1 MTARTTHDR
10 YHHGDLKNALLLAA
24 EKLLAEQG
32 VAGLSLR
39 AVAKAAGVSHTAPY
53 RHFKDKAALLRALA
67 QAGFE
72 SLQVAIN
79 EAADAVAHD
88 AGQKLIAAGSAY
100 VTLAVRNPELTRLM
114 FGGVTDPGGSG
125 DFREAADAAFESLV
139 RIIATGVQAGTFRD
153 RDPYELALVA
163 WTSMHGLA
171 MLIAAGLMQIDAGDE
186 AQVDALVRSVAQN
199 LIFGISK

>member
-1 MTARTTHDR
+1 MIQ
-10 YHHGDLKNALLLAA
+10 AA
-24 EKLLAEQG
+24 EKLLVEQG

-39 AVAKAAGVSHTAPY
+39 AVARAADVSHTAPY

-67 QAGFE
+67 QAGFGR
-72 SLQVAIN
+72 LRAAIDD
-79 EAADAVAHD
+79 AADAVPHD

-100 VTLAVRNPELTRLM
+100 VTQAVRNPELTRLM
-114 FGGVTDPGGSG
+114 FGGVTDPGGTG
-125 DFREAADAAFESLV
+125 DYREAADAAFESLV
-139 RIIATGVQAGTFRD
+139 RIIAAGVQTGTFRD

-171 MLIAAGLMQIDAGDE
+171 MLIAAGLMQVDAVDD

>member
-1 MTARTTHDR
+1 MYSIQKDQ
-10 YHHGDLKNALLLAA
+10 YHHGDLKNALLQAA
-24 EKLLAEQG
+24 ETLLAETG
-32 VAGLSLR
+32 AAGLSLR

-72 SLQVAIN
+72 RLRLAIN
-79 EAADAVAHD
+79 AAADAVPHD

-114 FGGVTDPGGSG
+114 FGGVTEPGDDDASH
-125 DFREAADAAFESLV
+125 AADAAFESLV
-139 RIIATGVQAGTFRD
+139 WIITAGVQAGAFRD

-171 MLIAAGLMQIDAGDE
+171 MLIAAGLLQVDAGDE
-186 AQVDALVRSVAQN
+186 AQVDTLVRSVAQN
-199 LIFGISK
+199 LLYGISK

>member
-1 MTARTTHDR
+1 MYSIQKDR
-10 YHHGDLKNALLLAA
+10 YHHGDLKNALLQAA
-24 EKLLAEQG
+24 ETLLAETG
-32 VAGLSLR
+32 AAGLSLR

-72 SLQVAIN
+72 RLRLAIN
-79 EAADAVAHD
+79 AAADAVPHD

-114 FGGVTDPGGSG
+114 FGGVTEPGDDDASH
-125 DFREAADAAFESLV
+125 AADAAFESLV
-139 RIIATGVQAGTFRD
+139 WIITAGVQAGAFRD

-171 MLIAAGLMQIDAGDE
+171 MLIAAGLLQVDAGDE
-186 AQVDALVRSVAQN
+186 AQVDTLVRSVAQN
-199 LIFGISK
+199 LLYGISK